1 MTVINNNLKTILIE
15 NQYIPSV
22 YLFSILDKI
31 TNIKFEACE
40 AYQKGSFRNRCN
52 ILGANGI
59 IPLSIPL
66 DQGRSQRNLITEVRI
81 SNATNWQIH
90 HWKAIESCYKRSP
103 WFEHYAPELKSFYSQ
118 KYDFLFDWNL
128 ELFKWALKKINMNS
142 LHVGQT
148 NDFNKSYDP
157 DIYEDLRNQIR
168 PSNFKNFN
176 MKPYPQVFSDRF
188 GFVSNLS
195 IIDLLMNIGKTA
207 GNYLEKL

>member
-1 MTVINNNLKTILIE
+1 MKSLIIE
-15 NQYIPSV
+15 NQYFASV
-22 YLFSILDKI
+22 YLFSILYTS
-31 TNIKFEACE
+31 TNIKLEACE
-40 AYQKGSFRNRCN
+40 TYQKGSFRNRCF

-66 DQGRSQRNLITEVRI
+66 VEGRSQKKLITDVRI
-81 SNATNWQIH
+81 SNETKWQTH
-90 HWKAIESCYKRSP
+90 HWKAIESSYKRSP

-148 NDFNKSYDP
+148 IDFNKSYDP

-195 IIDLLMNIGKTA
+195 IIDLLMNTGKTA